1 MSGNEDGDAGTP
13 FPRACMGY
21 CYYFGGGKLS
31 SPTVLLLQHDGALA
45 CSEWE
50 APCHCSVRQGVGKEV
65 KAASR
70 GRTVGELREGF
81 SGLRGTIGDRGVVK
95 IYGKA
100 VDGRG

>member
-1 MSGNEDGDAGTP
+1 MSGNEDGDIGTP

-50 APCHCSVRQGVGKEV
+50 APFHRPVRQGGGREL
-65 KAASR
+65 KAAGGGGS
-70 GRTVGELREGF
+70 VGEFGEGLL
-81 SGLRGTIGDRGVVK
+81 GP
-95 IYGKA
+95 
-100 VDGRG
+100 